1 MKKVFNGVNFGMEK
15 YLRETKMLDYSSKNI
30 QRLIQERNWNDIEV
44 FERLKSIYNFVRDE
58 ILFGYNI
65 DDNISA
71 SKVLAD
77 GYGQCNTK
85 GTLFMALLRACNI
98 PCRVHGFTIDK
109 KLQKGAMT
117 GIVYKNAPQNVF
129 HSWVE
134 VNFEDKWYE
143 LEAFIL
149 DMEYL
154 RKLQRKN
161 SHCTGAFCG
170 YGVAVKDFKNPIID
184 FDRNNTYIQSEGVYR
199 MIVNV
204 RVDHRLLHGQV
215 AMAWN
220 QVLGSDCIL
229 IANDSVPNDEIRK
242 AGIKLAK
249 PANTKL
255 VIKNMDASV
264 EALVSGVTDKY
275 KLFIVVES
283 IADVYKLCK
292 ETGMIDKI
300 TLGGVKSREGTRQIS
315 KAVFTTPK
323 EEELLKE
330 LITDGVTVE
339 IRQVPSDSVI
349 YAKDV
354 L

>member
-1 MKKVFNGVNFGMEK
+1 
-15 YLRETKMLDYSSKNI
+15 
-30 QRLIQERNWNDIEV
+30 
-44 FERLKSIYNFVRDE
+44 
-58 ILFGYNI
+58 
-65 DDNISA
+65 
-71 SKVLAD
+71 
-77 GYGQCNTK
+77 
-85 GTLFMALLRACNI
+85 
-98 PCRVHGFTIDK
+98 
-109 KLQKGAMT
+109 
-117 GIVYKNAPQNVF
+117 
-129 HSWVE
+129 
-134 VNFEDKWYE
+134 
-143 LEAFIL
+143 
-149 DMEYL
+149 
-154 RKLQRKN
+154 
-161 SHCTGAFCG
+161 
-170 YGVAVKDFKNPIID
+170 
-184 FDRNNTYIQSEGVYR
+184 

-229 IANDSVPNDEIRK
+229 IANDSVPNDEI
-242 AGIKLAK
+242 
-249 PANTKL
+249 
-255 VIKNMDASV
+255 
-264 EALVSGVTDKY
+264 
-275 KLFIVVES
+275 IVVES

-323 EEELLKE
+323 EEELIKE

>member
-1 MKKVFNGVNFGMEK
+1 
-15 YLRETKMLDYSSKNI
+15 
-30 QRLIQERNWNDIEV
+30 
-44 FERLKSIYNFVRDE
+44 
-58 ILFGYNI
+58 
-65 DDNISA
+65 
-71 SKVLAD
+71 
-77 GYGQCNTK
+77 
-85 GTLFMALLRACNI
+85 
-98 PCRVHGFTIDK
+98 
-109 KLQKGAMT
+109 
-117 GIVYKNAPQNVF
+117 
-129 HSWVE
+129 
-134 VNFEDKWYE
+134 
-143 LEAFIL
+143 
-149 DMEYL
+149 
-154 RKLQRKN
+154 
-161 SHCTGAFCG
+161 
-170 YGVAVKDFKNPIID
+170 
-184 FDRNNTYIQSEGVYR
+184 

-242 AGIKLAK
+242 AGIKL
-249 PANTKL
+249 
-255 VIKNMDASV
+255 
-264 EALVSGVTDKY
+264 
-275 KLFIVVES
+275 
-283 IADVYKLCK
+283 CK

-323 EEELLKE
+323 EEELIKE

>member
-1 MKKVFNGVNFGMEK
+1 
-15 YLRETKMLDYSSKNI
+15 
-30 QRLIQERNWNDIEV
+30 
-44 FERLKSIYNFVRDE
+44 
-58 ILFGYNI
+58 
-65 DDNISA
+65 
-71 SKVLAD
+71 
-77 GYGQCNTK
+77 
-85 GTLFMALLRACNI
+85 
-98 PCRVHGFTIDK
+98 
-109 KLQKGAMT
+109 
-117 GIVYKNAPQNVF
+117 
-129 HSWVE
+129 
-134 VNFEDKWYE
+134 
-143 LEAFIL
+143 
-149 DMEYL
+149 
-154 RKLQRKN
+154 
-161 SHCTGAFCG
+161 
-170 YGVAVKDFKNPIID
+170 
-184 FDRNNTYIQSEGVYR
+184 

-242 AGIKLAK
+242 AGIKLA
-249 PANTKL
+249 
-255 VIKNMDASV
+255 IKNMDASV

-323 EEELLKE
+323 EEELIKE

>member
-1 MKKVFNGVNFGMEK
+1 
-15 YLRETKMLDYSSKNI
+15 
-30 QRLIQERNWNDIEV
+30 
-44 FERLKSIYNFVRDE
+44 
-58 ILFGYNI
+58 
-65 DDNISA
+65 
-71 SKVLAD
+71 
-77 GYGQCNTK
+77 
-85 GTLFMALLRACNI
+85 
-98 PCRVHGFTIDK
+98 
-109 KLQKGAMT
+109 
-117 GIVYKNAPQNVF
+117 
-129 HSWVE
+129 
-134 VNFEDKWYE
+134 
-143 LEAFIL
+143 
-149 DMEYL
+149 
-154 RKLQRKN
+154 
-161 SHCTGAFCG
+161 
-170 YGVAVKDFKNPIID
+170 
-184 FDRNNTYIQSEGVYR
+184 

-249 PANTKL
+249 PAN
-255 VIKNMDASV
+255 MDASV
-264 EALVSGVTDKY
+264 EPLVSGVTDKY

-323 EEELLKE
+323 EEELIKE

>member
-1 MKKVFNGVNFGMEK
+1 M
-15 YLRETKMLDYSSKNI
+15 
-30 QRLIQERNWNDIEV
+30 
-44 FERLKSIYNFVRDE
+44 
-58 ILFGYNI
+58 
-65 DDNISA
+65 
-71 SKVLAD
+71 
-77 GYGQCNTK
+77 
-85 GTLFMALLRACNI
+85 
-98 PCRVHGFTIDK
+98 
-109 KLQKGAMT
+109 
-117 GIVYKNAPQNVF
+117 IVY
-129 HSWVE
+129 
-134 VNFEDKWYE
+134 
-143 LEAFIL
+143 
-149 DMEYL
+149 
-154 RKLQRKN
+154 
-161 SHCTGAFCG
+161 
-170 YGVAVKDFKNPIID
+170 
-184 FDRNNTYIQSEGVYR
+184 
-199 MIVNV
+199 V

-264 EALVSGVTDKY
+264 EALVSGVTD
-275 KLFIVVES
+275 
-283 IADVYKLCK
+283 
-292 ETGMIDKI
+292 DKI

>member
-1 MKKVFNGVNFGMEK
+1 MKKIAIIGSGSWGCALAIHAANLGNNVTIWSFSDEEANIINNERKCKFLPNASMPENILCSTNMEEVVADSDIILHVTPSK
-15 YLRETKMLDYSSKNI
+15 FVRETIKKYKMY
-30 QRLIQERNWNDIEV
+30 
-44 FERLKSIYNFVRDE
+44 
-58 ILFGYNI
+58 
-65 DDNISA
+65 
-71 SKVLAD
+71 
-77 GYGQCNTK
+77 
-85 GTLFMALLRACNI
+85 
-98 PCRVHGFTIDK
+98 
-109 KLQKGAMT
+109 
-117 GIVYKNAPQNVF
+117 
-129 HSWVE
+129 
-134 VNFEDKWYE
+134 
-143 LEAFIL
+143 
-149 DMEYL
+149 
-154 RKLQRKN
+154 
-161 SHCTGAFCG
+161 
-170 YGVAVKDFKNPIID
+170 VKDQILAVCSKGFETD
-184 FDRNNTYIQSEGVYR
+184 TLYTLSE
-199 MIVNV
+199 IVEEEMSN
-204 RVDHRLLHGQV
+204 
-215 AMAWN
+215 
-220 QVLGSDCIL
+220 I
-229 IANDSVPNDEIRK
+229 K
-242 AGIKLAK
+242 YGIKLAK

>member
-1 MKKVFNGVNFGMEK
+1 MEK

-184 FDRNNTYIQSEGVYR
+184 FDRNNTYIQSEGINQDFGVY
-199 MIVNV
+199 
-204 RVDHRLLHGQV
+204 
-215 AMAWN
+215 
-220 QVLGSDCIL
+220 
-229 IANDSVPNDEIRK
+229 DSPD
-242 AGIKLAK
+242 
-249 PANTKL
+249 
-255 VIKNMDASV
+255 D
-264 EALVSGVTDKY
+264 
-275 KLFIVVES
+275 
-283 IADVYKLCK
+283 
-292 ETGMIDKI
+292 
-300 TLGGVKSREGTRQIS
+300 
-315 KAVFTTPK
+315 
-323 EEELLKE
+323 LLKE
-330 LITDGVTVE
+330 HHQEMPVIKVFLYRNLGRHLMNRNVNK
-339 IRQVPSDSVI
+339 IRNS
-349 YAKDV
+349 
-354 L
+354 

>member
-1 MKKVFNGVNFGMEK
+1 
-15 YLRETKMLDYSSKNI
+15 
-30 QRLIQERNWNDIEV
+30 
-44 FERLKSIYNFVRDE
+44 
-58 ILFGYNI
+58 
-65 DDNISA
+65 
-71 SKVLAD
+71 
-77 GYGQCNTK
+77 
-85 GTLFMALLRACNI
+85 
-98 PCRVHGFTIDK
+98 
-109 KLQKGAMT
+109 
-117 GIVYKNAPQNVF
+117 
-129 HSWVE
+129 
-134 VNFEDKWYE
+134 
-143 LEAFIL
+143 
-149 DMEYL
+149 
-154 RKLQRKN
+154 
-161 SHCTGAFCG
+161 
-170 YGVAVKDFKNPIID
+170 
-184 FDRNNTYIQSEGVYR
+184 

-300 TLGGVKSREGTRQIS
+300 TLGGVKSR
-315 KAVFTTPK
+315 AVFTTPK

>member
-1 MKKVFNGVNFGMEK
+1 M
-15 YLRETKMLDYSSKNI
+15 
-30 QRLIQERNWNDIEV
+30 
-44 FERLKSIYNFVRDE
+44 
-58 ILFGYNI
+58 
-65 DDNISA
+65 
-71 SKVLAD
+71 
-77 GYGQCNTK
+77 
-85 GTLFMALLRACNI
+85 
-98 PCRVHGFTIDK
+98 P
-109 KLQKGAMT
+109 
-117 GIVYKNAPQNVF
+117 
-129 HSWVE
+129 
-134 VNFEDKWYE
+134 
-143 LEAFIL
+143 
-149 DMEYL
+149 
-154 RKLQRKN
+154 
-161 SHCTGAFCG
+161 
-170 YGVAVKDFKNPIID
+170 
-184 FDRNNTYIQSEGVYR
+184 
-199 MIVNV
+199 
-204 RVDHRLLHGQV
+204 
-215 AMAWN
+215 
-220 QVLGSDCIL
+220 
-229 IANDSVPNDEIRK
+229 
-242 AGIKLAK
+242 IKLAK